1 MQSNLAVR
9 LGPGRS
15 IATALGL
22 TLVLGFALAPT
33 TGPVPI
39 ACPAAVA
46 PIPTPPAVCPAPTAV
61 APDANAANLVG
72 IYHAKSCTLTLDAS
86 GTYVTDCGGHHASRY
101 TVSGDHVVL
110 VGTQRLLIVANG
122 RLAAA
127 DGTLFSITEG
137 TR

>member
-1 MQSNLAVR
+1 MQPNLATR
-9 LGPGRS
+9 LGQRRS

-22 TLVLGFALAPT
+22 TLVLGFGLAPPAP
-33 TGPVPI
+33 PVAI
-39 ACPAAVA
+39 VCPPATA
-46 PIPTPPAVCPAPTAV
+46 PTPPSACPVPLIAAL
-61 APDANAANLVG
+61 PDANAADLVG
-72 IYHAKSCTLTLDAS
+72 IYRSKSCTLTLDAS
-86 GTYVTDCGGHHASRY
+86 GTYVSDCGGRHASRY

-110 VGTQRLLIVANG
+110 GTERLLIAAPG

>member
-1 MQSNLAVR
+1 MQPNLATR

-22 TLVLGFALAPT
+22 TLVLGVGLAPPPPRAD
-33 TGPVPI
+33 TG
-39 ACPAAVA
+39 C
-46 PIPTPPAVCPAPTAV
+46 APTA
-61 APDANAANLVG
+61 AIPDANAADLVG
-72 IYHAKSCTLTLDAS
+72 IYHSKSCTLTLDAS
-86 GTYVTDCGGHHASRY
+86 GTYVSDCGGHHAARY

-110 VGTQRLLIVANG
+110 GTQRLLIAAPG